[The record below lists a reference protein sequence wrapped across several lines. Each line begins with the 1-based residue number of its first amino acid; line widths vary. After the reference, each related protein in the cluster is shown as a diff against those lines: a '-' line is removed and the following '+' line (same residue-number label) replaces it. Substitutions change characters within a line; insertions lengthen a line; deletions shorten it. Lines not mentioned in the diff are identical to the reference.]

1 MGWSSEQGGVGSWMG
16 NQAPAVWGL
25 VLTYF
30 MKAGG
35 EMVGEGSNMDG
46 RVWDRVDG
54 DGCRSRGWGW
64 VGVICLVVW
73 VVYLVLDLGGY
84 WMMYVCSSWE
94 FVDCARG

>member
-1 MGWSSEQGGVGSWMG
+1 MGK
-16 NQAPAVWGL
+16 QAPAVWGL

-46 RVWDRVDG
+46 RVWDGVDG
-54 DGCRSRGWGW
+54 DGEGCRSCVWGW

-73 VVYLVLDLGGY
+73 VVYLGAEVDLGIG
-84 WMMYVCSSWE
+84 
-94 FVDCARG
+94 